1 MDRTSQEI
9 ELNLRMN
16 GGGEVEPLPVCDVA
30 HDPLVVAFRRYLEAE
45 RMASVHTV
53 SGYLQDLGQFAAFAW
68 PSRVC
73 EHPCDWLC
81 VSREKSRAFLVA
93 VFKSGVSSATTRRKL
108 ASLRSFYRYLVRENH
123 LKVNPFT
130 GLRGPRLSKRLPAV
144 LSQTEIDA
152 LLAAPLLALKM
163 RRERHGGAISA
174 QGEYAT
180 RRDAAIFEVLYS
192 TGCRVSEIAALTWR
206 DINFKN
212 YSTIVYGKGRKERL
226 CILGGPALRALE
238 AMRLY
243 AGMVNPAW
251 SSEDAPLFMNL
262 KGSALTVRSME
273 RQMKIW
279 LEAAGLPATVTPHK
293 LRHSFATHLLDA
305 GADLRSVQE
314 MLGHSSLSTTQIY
327 THVSIER
334 LKEEYNT
341 SHPRA

>member
-174 QGEYAT
+174 Q
-180 RRDAAIFEVLYS
+180 
-192 TGCRVSEIAALTWR
+192 
-206 DINFKN
+206 
-212 YSTIVYGKGRKERL
+212 
-226 CILGGPALRALE
+226 
-238 AMRLY
+238 
-243 AGMVNPAW
+243 
-251 SSEDAPLFMNL
+251 
-262 KGSALTVRSME
+262 
-273 RQMKIW
+273 
-279 LEAAGLPATVTPHK
+279 
-293 LRHSFATHLLDA
+293 
-305 GADLRSVQE
+305 
-314 MLGHSSLSTTQIY
+314 
-327 THVSIER
+327 
-334 LKEEYNT
+334 EE
-341 SHPRA
+341 